1 MKFVIIIILWLF
13 NKKKSDVSR
22 MKDAIHLFGEIVKK
36 DVFKKTAIMLFL
48 NKIDIFKEKIKV
60 SPISKYFPEY
70 EGKKKKKKKK
80 FL

>member
-1 MKFVIIIILWLF
+1 
-13 NKKKSDVSR
+13 

-48 NKIDIFKEKIKV
+48 NNIDIFKEKIKV

-70 EGKKKKKKKK
+70 EGKIK
-80 FL
+80 FF